1 MIELLVYPIILRP
14 PKLFVEHVSRSS
26 FQNPTRS
33 KVLSYFGVDNVTNA
47 DWVSRLPCSY
57 DLFKVAKKITGS
69 EIGFSDGVGIY
80 PEQKPV
86 KYIVEVFAQL
96 YFKNTRKKEIHK
108 TDLGAHVG
116 WENQSRRSILL

>member
-33 KVLSYFGVDNVTNA
+33 KVLSHFGVDNVANV

-57 DLFKVAKKITGS
+57 DLFQVAKKITGS
-69 EIGFSDGVGIY
+69 EIGFSDCVGIY

-86 KYIVEVFAQL
+86 KYIVEVIAQL
-96 YFKNTRKKEIHK
+96 ERKGSIKRTWALMSDERIWVD
-108 TDLGAHVG
+108 DLFYY
-116 WENQSRRSILL
+116 N